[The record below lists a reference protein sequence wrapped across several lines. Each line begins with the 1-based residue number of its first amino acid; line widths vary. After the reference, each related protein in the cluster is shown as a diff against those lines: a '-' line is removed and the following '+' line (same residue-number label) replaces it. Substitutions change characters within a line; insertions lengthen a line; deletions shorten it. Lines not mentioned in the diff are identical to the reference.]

1 VAQYFLGKKFG
12 DWAGEDLQ
20 QQLQEIRQEA
30 CVQHRLVDLVLVD
43 ECKTKAID
51 GQIIAIAV
59 VLNNCGTNLLKNIE
73 KL

>member
-1 VAQYFLGKKFG
+1 VAQYFLGKNFG

-43 ECKTKAID
+43 ECKTKAM
-51 GQIIAIAV
+51 ARS
-59 VLNNCGTNLLKNIE
+59 LP
-73 KL
+73 